1 LLVDVRALPRDT
13 RLAAAERIRTASD
26 FTLPELE
33 WFNTQP
39 CQRHTSLEEGI
50 AQVPPCR
57 RCGIRFRKHQRVGI
71 AWLFMRGRG
80 LIADQ
85 VGPQPLHAQV
95 LTPTG
100 YRRMGDL
107 SVGDAVIDPDGQT
120 SAITGVYPQGEQSVY
135 RITFSDGT
143 WAESTLNHLWKI
155 RGPIEPYRTRVGREY
170 RDGEVWHVRTLDEIS
185 RRAKSSAV
193 PLIAQP
199 PDFAEADL
207 PLDPYLLGLLLGDG
221 CLSRNTPQFLS
232 ADLELLNA
240 AQHLRPTGWGWS
252 YAGHRTGCEIYS
264 FPGGASILR
273 DLGLYRHRAWNKF
286 VPQQYK
292 WASAK
297 TRLAVLQGLMDT
309 DGNWASGSV
318 EFASTSPQLAQDVAD
333 LARSLGLRT
342 SGPHPR
348 ETFYTYQGERKA
360 GRTAYRVCIAETD
373 EIRVFRLDRK
383 LRPQP
388 RRRLR
393 GDLTNAGARQ
403 GWRRDQRVKWIRK
416 IEHIG
421 QMPVQCISVS
431 APSQLYVTDNW
442 TVTHNTGKTGQAAGL
457 LACCKQVGELDEHRA
472 VVIVRPS
479 ALPQWYTE
487 LQRFLPKLAIGTATG
502 TRQQRIERY
511 LSPWDILLTGYQMF
525 VRDRELIE
533 NFPVGTLIVDDVDAL
548 RNPTNQT
555 AYAIKRLARSCS
567 RVVLLTGTPLQ
578 KRLHELHSVLE
589 PVGGNEVFGTATAFR
604 LRYVREELVSVYNP
618 HAGRL
623 VKTRKCIGYKNLDE
637 FKTLIAPFALRRT
650 PEDIDDVDLP
660 VISPPNNIYLDL
672 YPVQAQRY
680 AELRKGVLKIIRSEG
695 ATVKRAKAAA
705 QFLYGAKICA
715 GLATLG
721 EPDGPATSVKLD
733 WIENILVDGDLSD
746 EKVVVFCHFTDA
758 VAALA
763 KRLAGN
769 GIGHEVIWGRDNN
782 KTNRARAQARFW
794 DDPTCRVLVGTE
806 AIEQSL
812 NLQVSRHLINMD
824 QLMNPARMTQLA
836 GRIRRDGSSYKT
848 VYIHNLLARGTQ
860 EEGYLDVL
868 GREQALADHVW
879 GESNQLYE
887 ALNPLAMLQLIGRS
901 AGSR

>member
-1 LLVDVRALPRDT
+1 MLVDVRTLPMQVRHT
-13 RLAAAERIRTASD
+13 AADRIRIARD

-33 WFNTQP
+33 WFNSEP
-39 CQRHTSLEEGI
+39 CERHACLDEGM

-107 SVGDAVIDPDGQT
+107 CVGDAVIDPDGQT
-120 SAITGVYPQGEQSVY
+120 SAVTGVYPQGELSVY

-143 WAESTLNHLWKI
+143 WAESTLNHLWKV

-185 RRAKSSAV
+185 RHAKSSAV

-199 PDFAEADL
+199 PDFAESAL

-232 ADLELLNA
+232 ADLELLEA
-240 AQHLRPTGWGWS
+240 AQRLRPAGWGWS

-264 FPGGASILR
+264 FPGGAPILR
-273 DLGLYRHRAWNKF
+273 DLGLYRHRSWNRF

-309 DGNWASGSV
+309 DGNWAAGSV

-342 SGPHPR
+342 SGPNPR

-373 EIRVFRLDRK
+373 EIRVFRLGRK

-393 GDLTNAGARQ
+393 GDLTNASARQ

-421 QMPVQCISVS
+421 RMPVQCISVS

-442 TVTHNTGKTGQAAGL
+442 TVTHNTGKTAQAAGL
-457 LACCKQVGELDEHRA
+457 IACVKQIGELEERRA
-472 VVIVRPS
+472 VVVVRPS
-479 ALPQWYTE
+479 ALPQWCTE
-487 LQRFLPKLAIGTATG
+487 LQRFLPKIGLAAATG
-502 TRQQRIERY
+502 TRKQRIEKY
-511 LSPWDILLTGYQMF
+511 LSPWEILVTGYQMF
-525 VRDRELIE
+525 NNDHELLE
-533 NFPVGTLIVDDVDAL
+533 NFPVGTLVVDDVDPL
-548 RNPTNQT
+548 RTRSSQT
-555 AYAIKRLARSCS
+555 AYTIKRLARRSD
-567 RVVLLTGTPLQ
+567 RVVVLTGTPLQ

-589 PVGGNEVFGTATAFR
+589 PLGGLDLLGSETAFR
-604 LRYVREELVSVYNP
+604 RRYVREELIRVYNP

-623 VKTRKCIGYKNLDE
+623 ITTRKVVGYKSLDE
-637 FKTLIAPFALRRT
+637 FVQTVAPLTLRRT
-650 PEDIDDVDLP
+650 PEHIDDVDLP
-660 VISPPNNIYLDL
+660 VITPNNVYLDL
-672 YPVQAQRY
+672 HPAQAERY
-680 AELRKGVLKIIRSEG
+680 AELRKGVLKIIKEQGES
-695 ATVKRAKAAA
+695 VKRTKAAG
-705 QFLYGAKICA
+705 QFLYGAQICA
-715 GLATLG
+715 GLCTLG
-721 EPDGPATSVKLD
+721 EPDAPGTSVKLD
-733 WIENILVDGDLSD
+733 WIENMLIDGDLSD
-746 EKVVVFCHFTDA
+746 EKVVVFCHFTNTA
-758 VAALA
+758 EALMT
-763 KRLAGN
+763 RLTKA
-769 GIGHEVIWGRDNN
+769 GIGHVVIWGRDQD
-782 KTNRARAQARFW
+782 KGHRAQAQTRFW
-794 DDPTCRVLVGTE
+794 DDPSCRALVGTE

-812 NLQVSRHLINMD
+812 NLQVSRHLINVD
-824 QLMNPARMTQLA
+824 QLMNPARMQQLA
-836 GRIRRDGSSYKT
+836 GRIRRDGSSFKT
-848 VYIHNLLARGTQ
+848 VYVHNLLTRDTQ
-860 EEGYLDVL
+860 EEQYLEL
-868 GREQALADHVW
+868 LSREQALADHVW

-887 ALNPLAMLQLIGRS
+887 ALSPLALLQLVGGAR
-901 AGSR
+901 R